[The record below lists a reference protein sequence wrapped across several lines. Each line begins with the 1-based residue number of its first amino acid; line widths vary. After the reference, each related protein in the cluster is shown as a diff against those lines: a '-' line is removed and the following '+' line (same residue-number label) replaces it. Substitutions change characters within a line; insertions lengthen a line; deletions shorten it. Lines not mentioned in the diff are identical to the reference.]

1 MTTPR
6 LLFTAQQRAAA
17 RNMRCVGYV
26 MMAPFDFLR
35 LTMPQGVSVVQWIQA
50 NQKADRL
57 PSLEVYNQYTRTRS
71 NTQMP
76 YLQLDWGEYDSIPLG
91 RVVGHEGRHR
101 AAAVRVAG
109 GTEIPVGIQIVNG
122 LHAPKYLPVPPVFT
136 GQWNHNQ
143 TYKFDPSKYTPFKP
157 ITSSL
162 HRIQTRL
169 NNAR

>member
-17 RNMRCVGYV
+17 RNKRAVGYV
-26 MMAPFDFLR
+26 MMRPFDFLR

-50 NQKADRL
+50 NQKAGRL
-57 PSLEVYNQYTRTRS
+57 LPLDTYNQYTRERS

-76 YLQLDWGEYDSIPLG
+76 ELFVDWGEYDSIPLG

-109 GTEIPVGIQIVNG
+109 GDAIPVAIYVVNG
-122 LHAPKYLPVPPVFT
+122 LMAPKNLPVPPVFT
-136 GQWNHNQ
+136 GQWNHSQ
-143 TYKFDPSKYTPFKP
+143 TYKFEPSRFTAFAP
-157 ITSSL
+157 IRSSL

-169 NNAR
+169 DHAI